1 MDGYLISGG
10 RFVAGQLG
18 MVGGAWAVFFSS
30 LSPKN

>member
-10 RFVAGQLG
+10 SPWQLG